1 MVQLLRLFFWF
12 GQSDS
17 YILICF
23 CLIYN
28 ALWLGEVTF
37 AKYLQTFI
45 ILPYLNVQLM
55 NVFGYHKIKW
65 QHFALLFPSKFCFI
79 SDCFI
84 DNVASYQ
91 SNVLVWIYWE
101 TWWSW
106 TQQAEKGLLAED
118 HLEWPKFLLCWTLGW
133 STHSNVNWPLHPV
146 FPSPL
151 YFITLS
157 SPHWWESQLVMPP
170 FLYSQDVLLKYLLTK
185 QPAVTVFCFF

>member
-1 MVQLLRLFFWF
+1 MLQVVESHACYILVFKLLNFCIFALLSLYWQFLVASGATSKNSFWC
-12 GQSDS
+12 GQSDW
-17 YILICF
+17 YILICL

-45 ILPYLNVQLM
+45 ILPDLKVQ
-55 NVFGYHKIKW
+55 
-65 QHFALLFPSKFCFI
+65 S
-79 SDCFI
+79 
-84 DNVASYQ
+84 Q
-91 SNVLVWIYWE
+91 S
-101 TWWSW
+101 
-106 TQQAEKGLLAED
+106 
-118 HLEWPKFLLCWTLGW
+118 
-133 STHSNVNWPLHPV
+133 SNVNWPLHPV

-185 QPAVTVFCFF
+185 QPAVTVFCFLN